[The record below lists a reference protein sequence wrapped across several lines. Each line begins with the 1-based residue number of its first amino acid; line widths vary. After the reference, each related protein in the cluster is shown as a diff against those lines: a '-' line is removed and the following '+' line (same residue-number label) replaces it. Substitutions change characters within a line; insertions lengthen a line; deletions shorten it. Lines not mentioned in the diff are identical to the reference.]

1 MKVGENQ
8 VKYLADIAMIA
19 MDDEETEAQR
29 RDLERIATY
38 TETLAGIDTVGVP
51 EQTHPFGH
59 DMEDGSGEAND
70 SCGAGEA
77 GVAAGVRA
85 AGKTGA
91 MSRFREDEVTNEDRT
106 KEFMAAAPDS
116 KGPYFRV
123 PRTIEE

>member
-38 TETLAGIDTVGVP
+38 TETLAGIDTAGVP

-59 DMEDGSGEAND
+59 DMEDGS
-70 SCGAGEA
+70 S
-77 GVAAGVRA
+77 
-85 AGKTGA
+85 A